1 MDLKLPSEINAFVK
15 GLVSQGRFDSEESAV
30 VEGVRL
36 LMTREKLRAEIQTG
50 IEQLNDGQCSDE
62 ETVFAEVNA
71 EINDIESSQQ
81 GCLTATIMSQRVK
94 QCRQS

>member
-1 MDLKLPSEINAFVK
+1 MNLDLPSEVNDFVK
-15 GLVSQGRFDSEESAV
+15 DLVSQGRYDSEESAV

-50 IEQLNDGQCSDE
+50 VNQLDKGQWSDE

-71 EINDIESSQQ
+71 EIDDIEAKQQ
-81 GCLTATIMSQRVK
+81 GS
-94 QCRQS
+94 

>member
-1 MDLKLPSEINAFVK
+1 MHLNLPTEINDFVK

-50 IEQLNDGQCSDE
+50 VDQLDNGQWSDE
-62 ETVFAEVNA
+62 ETVFREVNA
-71 EINDIESSQQ
+71 EIDEIESSQQ
-81 GCLTATIMSQRVK
+81 GS
-94 QCRQS
+94 

>member
-1 MDLKLPSEINAFVK
+1 MHLNLPTEINDFVK

-50 IEQLNDGQCSDE
+50 VEQLDNGQWYRSGC
-62 ETVFAEVNA
+62 FWPFEVYRKICRGHQV
-71 EINDIESSQQ
+71 EGEQKEQTQRQ
-81 GCLTATIMSQRVK
+81 GDRV
-94 QCRQS
+94 

>member
-1 MDLKLPSEINAFVK
+1 MDLNLPSEINAFVK

-50 IEQLNDGQCSDE
+50 IEQLNDGQWSDE
-62 ETVFAEVNA
+62 ETVFAEVDA
-71 EINDIESSQQ
+71 EIDDIESSPQ
-81 GCLTATIMSQRVK
+81 GS
-94 QCRQS
+94 